1 LTASNAYFARGVPLH
16 IGHGMDKNQRSL
28 ANSATQES
36 DDSHADF
43 ICISQS
49 LKRFNLLHK

>member
-28 ANSATQES
+28 ASRATQEFNKF
-36 DDSHADF
+36 HADRV
-43 ICISQS
+43 CISQI
-49 LKRFNLLHK
+49 LKRFNLLRE